1 MRTIQKTMKHGM
13 GLLLAVC
20 MVLCVCFAF
29 GATSAKRAFAEESPQ
44 TAEITGVQI
53 KRVTYNGSQFAFIA
67 LQSPIFENKT
77 GDVAN
82 VNNYNFKNS
91 ITVYGSPTD
100 TTGVK
105 LSGDGLIGGWCAYN
119 YMDWGCGLMMF
130 YNNATDDAWWWTGKQ
145 IYKITIPE
153 GCQLPC
159 GDAVYTT
166 SESVTF
172 VNMDWNEDDAL
183 ENANNWVKYD
193 ANDHEVYDVQ
203 VRSLSAG
210 ENFIVL
216 QSPVYSGE
224 VLKGGVSNA
233 SAYNTAS
240 KVKAYLKDGTVID
253 GLISGVWWEYNYN
266 INGGNIYANGLWLA
280 YDYQPSYTSY
290 NGKTIYKIVVEEG
303 CQLPCGD
310 NVYTTT
316 ETRTFYNLEYGK
328 ESAVSGAQNW
338 QNASFVK
345 NAVSAEEPTNTLHI
359 DGTAVS
365 GMNYEGVYNVEDK
378 SAYYFYNKRAVSGV
392 NAEAKFVTADNSI
405 AKTAEL
411 SFDYKIK
418 NMSATYVGG
427 IYTPYSVQAIR
438 QSGELVSVDFAPV
451 ADGEWH
457 TQKFVFEK
465 DVRDSFVGFA
475 VKAGGLEGEMLIANI
490 TATDDTTAPVITV
503 SDIKTEYDEGETLSY
518 TVSAEDALY
527 GSTAVTLQRQDGM
540 TDEEGKLLPGTW
552 KIKFLSE
559 DKLGNKAETAE
570 YTITVN
576 DKTAPVIT
584 LGGETEYE
592 AGTAYTANFAVT
604 VAITDN
610 VDGEISDYTV
620 EMPEGAVK
628 NGKLQIGQWTVTVK
642 ATDAAGNEGTQTI
655 QITVRDTEKPV
666 ITVDNEQTKT
676 QYDEGDEL
684 TIVATATDSYDGEVE
699 VNIAIPEGA
708 VKDGKL
714 VAGDWII
721 TLTARDASGNS
732 ADPVNVTIKVNDKT
746 APVITLGG
754 KAEYEAGTAYT
765 ENSALELTVAITD
778 NVDGEIADYT
788 VEMPEGAV
796 KSGKLQIGEW
806 TVTVKATDTAG
817 NEGTQ
822 TIQITVRDTEKPV
835 ITVDNEQT
843 KIRYDEGEALA
854 IVATATDSYDG
865 EVEVNIAIPEGAV
878 KDGKL
883 VAGDWIITLTAQD
896 ASGNAAEEKT
906 VIIRVGTYYT
916 VRIGD
921 NVQTVKKGNKLVLPE
936 LKKDGY
942 EFTGLYSD
950 ENCTVKFDY
959 ENTSVTSDMTL
970 YVGWKE
976 IASEKNGRAGIIF
989 GTIAGVA
996 LAFVGVA
1003 VVVVVLKRKKR
1014 M

>member
-1 MRTIQKTMKHGM
+1 MRTIQKTMKHCIE
-13 GLLLAVC
+13 LLLAVC
-20 MVLCVCFAF
+20 MVFCVCFAF
-29 GATSAKRAFAEESPQ
+29 GTMLAKRAFAEESPQ

-53 KRVTYNGSQFAFIA
+53 KRVTYNGNQFAFIA
-67 LQSPIFENKT
+67 LQSPIFEKKT

-82 VNNYNFKNS
+82 VDNYNFKDS
-91 ITVYGSPTD
+91 ITVYSSPTD
-100 TTGVK
+100 TTGTH
-105 LSGDGLIGGWCAYN
+105 LSNGVIGTWCAYN
-119 YMDWGCGLMMF
+119 YMDWGYGLMMF
-130 YNNATDDAWWWTGKQ
+130 YNDAIINWWWNGKQ
-145 IYKITIPE
+145 IYKMIIAE

-193 ANDHEVYDVQ
+193 TNDREVYDVQ
-203 VRSLSAG
+203 VRSLSAN

-224 VLKGGVSNA
+224 VLRGGVSGV

-240 KVKAYLKDGTVID
+240 KVKAYRKDGTEIA
-253 GLISGVWWEYNYN
+253 GLIGGWWEYNYN
-266 INGGNIYANGLWLA
+266 INNKGNVYANGLWMA
-280 YDYQPSYTSY
+280 YNSQEVYTTY
-290 NGKTIYKIVVEEG
+290 NGQTIYKIVVEAG

-310 NVYTTT
+310 NLYTTT

-338 QNASFVK
+338 QNASFIK
-345 NAVSAEEPTNTLHI
+345 NAVSAEEPTNSLHI

-365 GMNYEGVYNVEDK
+365 GMNYEGVYNVEEK
-378 SAYYFYNKRAVSGV
+378 SAYYFYNRRATDGV
-392 NAEAKFVTADNSI
+392 NAETKFVTTDNSI

-427 IYTPYSVQAIR
+427 IYTPYFVQVIKQGGESV
-438 QSGELVSVDFAPV
+438 SLDFAPV
-451 ADGEWH
+451 ADGKWH
-457 TQKFVFEK
+457 TQKYVFEK
-465 DVRDSFVGFA
+465 DVRDSFVGFV

-490 TATDDTTAPVITV
+490 ATADDTTAPVITV

-527 GSTAVTLQRQDGM
+527 GTTSVTLQEQDGM

-559 DKLGNKAETAE
+559 DKLGNKAETEE
-570 YTITVN
+570 YTITVK

-584 LGGETEYE
+584 
-592 AGTAYTANFAVT
+592 
-604 VAITDN
+604 I
-610 VDGEISDYTV
+610 
-620 EMPEGAVK
+620 
-628 NGKLQIGQWTVTVK
+628 
-642 ATDAAGNEGTQTI
+642 
-655 QITVRDTEKPV
+655 
-666 ITVDNEQTKT
+666 
-676 QYDEGDEL
+676 
-684 TIVATATDSYDGEVE
+684 
-699 VNIAIPEGA
+699 
-708 VKDGKL
+708 DGK
-714 VAGDWII
+714 
-721 TLTARDASGNS
+721 T
-732 ADPVNVTIKVNDKT
+732 
-746 APVITLGG
+746 
-754 KAEYEAGTAYT
+754 EYEAGTAYT

-778 NVDGEIADYT
+778 NVDGEITNYT

-806 TVTVKATDTAG
+806 TVTVKATDAVG
-817 NEGTQ
+817 NEGIQ
-822 TIQITVRDTEKPV
+822 TIKITAKDTEKPV
-835 ITVDNEQT
+835 ITVDNEHT
-843 KIRYDEGEALA
+843 KTQYDEGDELA

-865 EVEVNIAIPEGAV
+865 EVNVEFVIPEGAV

-883 VAGDWIITLTAQD
+883 VAGDWIITLTARD
-896 ASGNAAEEKT
+896 KSGNGADEKT
-906 VIIRVGTYYT
+906 VIIRVGTYYA
-916 VRIGD
+916 VRISD

-936 LKKDGY
+936 LKKEGY

-959 ENTSVTSDMTL
+959 ENTAVTSDMTL

-976 IASEKNGRAGIIF
+976 ITSEKNGCVSSISGTTAGI
-989 GTIAGVA
+989 A
-996 LAFVGVA
+996 LAFAGIA
-1003 VVVVVLKRKKR
+1003 VVVMALKRKKR
-1014 M
+1014 V

>member
-1 MRTIQKTMKHGM
+1 MRTIQKTMKHCIE
-13 GLLLAVC
+13 LLLAVC
-20 MVLCVCFAF
+20 MVFCVCFAF
-29 GATSAKRAFAEESPQ
+29 GTTSAKRAFAEESPQ
-44 TAEITGVQI
+44 PAEITGVQI
-53 KRVTYNGSQFAFIA
+53 KRVTNNGSQFAFIA
-67 LQSPIFENKT
+67 LQSPVFENKT
-77 GDVAN
+77 GDVSN
-82 VNNYNFKNS
+82 VDNYNFRES
-91 ITVYGSPTD
+91 VTVYSSPTD
-100 TTGVK
+100 TTGVT
-105 LSGDGLIGGWCAYN
+105 LLGGGLVGGWCAYN
-119 YMDWGCGLMMF
+119 YMDWGYGLMMF
-130 YNNATDDAWWWTGKQ
+130 YNNATSPAWWWNGKQ
-145 IYKITIPE
+145 IYKMTIAE

-216 QSPVYSGE
+216 QSPVYFGE
-224 VLKGGVSNA
+224 VLSGGVSDV

-240 KVKAYLKDGTVID
+240 KVKAYLKDGTELA
-253 GLISGVWWEYNYN
+253 GLIGGWWEY
-266 INGGNIYANGLWLA
+266 
-280 YDYQPSYTSY
+280 SY
-290 NGKTIYKIVVEEG
+290 NGPNKYAIGLWMAYNNQNLYTTYNGQTIYKIVVEAG
-303 CQLPCGD
+303 CQLPCGG

-345 NAVSAEEPTNTLHI
+345 NAVSAEEQANTLHV
-359 DGTAVS
+359 DGTTVS
-365 GMNYEGVYNVEDK
+365 GMTYEGVYNVESK
-378 SAYYFYNKRAVSGV
+378 NAYYFYNRRAVDGV
-392 NAEAKFVTADNSI
+392 NAEVKFVTTDNSI

-418 NMSATYVGG
+418 NTSAAYVGG
-427 IYTPYSVQAIR
+427 IYTSYSVQVIK
-438 QSGELVSVDFAPV
+438 QSGESVSVDFAPV

-457 TQKFVFEK
+457 TWKFIFEK
-465 DVRDSFVGFA
+465 DVRDSFVGFV

-518 TVSAEDALY
+518 IVSAEDALY
-527 GSTAVTLQRQDGM
+527 GTTSVTLQKQDGM

-559 DKLGNKAETAE
+559 DKLGNKAETEE
-570 YTITVN
+570 YTITVK
-576 DKTAPVIT
+576 DKTAPVVT
-584 LGGETEYE
+584 LGGKTEYE
-592 AGTAYTANFAVT
+592 AGTAYTENSALELT

-610 VDGEISDYTV
+610 VDGKITDYTV

-628 NGKLQIGQWTVTVK
+628 NGKLQIGEWTVTVK
-642 ATDAAGNEGTQTI
+642 ATDVAGNEGTQTIQITVRDTEKPVITVDNEQTKTRYDEGEALAIVATAIDSYEGEVNVEFVIPDGAVKDGKLVAGEWTVALTAQDKSGNSADPVNVTIKVNDKTAPVITLGGKTEYEAGTAYIENSALELTVAITDNVDGEITDYTVEMPEGAIKNGKLQIGEWTVTVRATDTASNEGSQTI

-684 TIVATATDSYDGEVE
+684 AIVATAIDSYDGEV
-699 VNIAIPEGA
+699 
-708 VKDGKL
+708 
-714 VAGDWII
+714 
-721 TLTARDASGNS
+721 
-732 ADPVNVTIKVNDKT
+732 NVEFV
-746 APVITLGG
+746 
-754 KAEYEAGTAYT
+754 
-765 ENSALELTVAITD
+765 
-778 NVDGEIADYT
+778 
-788 VEMPEGAV
+788 
-796 KSGKLQIGEW
+796 
-806 TVTVKATDTAG
+806 
-817 NEGTQ
+817 
-822 TIQITVRDTEKPV
+822 
-835 ITVDNEQT
+835 
-843 KIRYDEGEALA
+843 
-854 IVATATDSYDG
+854 
-865 EVEVNIAIPEGAV
+865 IPEGAV

-896 ASGNAAEEKT
+896 KSGNSAEEKT
-906 VIIRVGTYYT
+906 VIIRVGTYYA

-936 LKKDGY
+936 LKKEGY

-959 ENTSVTSDMTL
+959 ENTAITSDMTL
-970 YVGWKE
+970 YVGWRE
-976 IASEKNGRAGIIF
+976 ITSDDGGCVSSIS
-989 GTIAGVA
+989 GTTAGVA
-996 LAFVGVA
+996 LAFAGIA
-1003 VVVVVLKRKKR
+1003 VVVMALKRKKR
-1014 M
+1014 A